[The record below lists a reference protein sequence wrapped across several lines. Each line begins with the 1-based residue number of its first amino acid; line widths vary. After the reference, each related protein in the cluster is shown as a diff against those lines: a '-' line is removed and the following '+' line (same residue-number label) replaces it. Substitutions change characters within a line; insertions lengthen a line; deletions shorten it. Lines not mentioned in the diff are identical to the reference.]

1 MCGFTNTSV
10 MSVLCTHLSRFGRK
24 KSVVWGL
31 IGAALSSVGAVLCT
45 EYDPTKGTD
54 ETDKGFLA
62 GRIIM
67 ACLAKITVSIS
78 FAAIYVYSAELF
90 PTVIR

>member
-1 MCGFTNTSV
+1 MLHC
-10 MSVLCTHLSRFGRK
+10 SRFGRK

-31 IGAALSSVGAVLCT
+31 VLAALASVGAVLCT
-45 EYDPTKGTD
+45 MYDPGDDT
-54 ETDKGFLA
+54 GFMA

-67 ACLAKITVSIS
+67 ACIAKVAVSIS

-90 PTVIR
+90 PTVVR